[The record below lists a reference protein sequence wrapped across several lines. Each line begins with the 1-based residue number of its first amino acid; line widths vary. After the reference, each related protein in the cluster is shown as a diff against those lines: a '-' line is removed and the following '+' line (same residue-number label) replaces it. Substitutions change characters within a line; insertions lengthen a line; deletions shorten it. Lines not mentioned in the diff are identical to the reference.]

1 MIGGIQVEDRR
12 SKELEEYCVQ
22 HWDKGKVTIKRC
34 AECGLNTGFS
44 KKCRDYLDRRN
55 INGR

>member
-1 MIGGIQVEDRR
+1 MEDRR